1 MDVSMCQPQ
10 RVFTDFEDG
19 AQQQGEL
26 NVKSLVY
33 NPAHT
38 PVFSVSH
45 FIYILVDD
53 MKMHSA
59 AVFPQV
65 TCVQKD
71 RWMTS
76 V

>member
-26 NVKSLVY
+26 NVKNLLY

-38 PVFSVSH
+38 PVFSLSH
-45 FIYILVDD
+45 FIYIVVDD
-53 MKMHSA
+53 MKKNTHSVSTGYLCA
-59 AVFPQV
+59 EG
-65 TCVQKD
+65 
-71 RWMTS
+71 
-76 V
+76 